1 MASEVAKRLRDRRL
15 NVWNEARG
23 LAETA
28 AEANRSFSAEE
39 QGTWEALNSEL
50 DELDKRIKSVLDT
63 EQRSKDADAA
73 FDRLGGQSRQT
84 QTSGGLSGGSDRAQ
98 ANSELRAWALG
109 EAGTPKA
116 IEIPMSDRF
125 RNASQQHRLGAAYLG
140 PEVRTLSTLT
150 TGAGGNLAPTD
161 FYDTLIAHLIEV
173 SGVMQAGPTVLNTA
187 GGETL
192 QIPKTTSH
200 SLAASAA
207 QAGTI
212 GSSDP
217 AFGLATLSAY
227 KYGILLQ
234 VAREL
239 IDDSGV
245 DLLSYLAM
253 QAGRAIGNK
262 FGSDLV
268 TGAGSTQPT
277 GFMTSATVGVT
288 GTTTGVSGAPT
299 YANLVD
305 LEYSVIAPYRQSK
318 SCYWIA
324 ADKTIGGFRK
334 IVDANSRPVWEP
346 SMVLGSPDLLLG
358 KPLVADPFMPAVVT
372 SNKPVAF
379 GDFSQFFVRLVG
391 GVRFERSDDYLF
403 NQDLVAFR
411 CMLRGDGVLVDQ
423 TGCLKQYQG
432 AAT

>member
-1 MASEVAKRLRDRRL
+1 MASEVTKRLRDRRL
-15 NVWNEARG
+15 NVWEQCKA
-23 LAETA
+23 LADTA
-28 AEANRSFSAEE
+28 ATENRAFTAEE
-39 QGTWEALNSEL
+39 QGSWGVMNEEL
-50 DELDKRIKSVLDT
+50 DNLDKQIKSALDA
-63 EQRSKDADAA
+63 EQRNKDADAA
-73 FDRLGGQSRQT
+73 FDRLQGQPRQIQGGNST
-84 QTSGGLSGGSDRAQ
+84 GNSPVAQ
-98 ANSELRAWALG
+98 ANAELRAMALG
-109 EAGTPKA
+109 EKGAPREFTVPPT
-116 IEIPMSDRF
+116 ELVS
-125 RNASQQHRLGAAYLG
+125 RLGTQGRIAEL
-140 PEVRTLSTLT
+140 RTLSTLT

-173 SGVMQAGPTVLNTA
+173 SGVMQAGPTVLTTS

-192 QIPKTTSH
+192 QIPKTTAH

-212 GSSDP
+212 PSSDP

-227 KYGILLQ
+227 KYGILIQ

-239 IDDSGV
+239 IDDSGI

-268 TGAGSTQPT
+268 TGAGTTQPT

-288 GTTTGVSGAPT
+288 GTTTGTSGAPT

-391 GVRFERSDDYLF
+391 GVRFERSDDFLF

-411 CMLRGDGVLVDQ
+411 CLLRGDGILVDQ
-423 TGCLKQYQG
+423 TGAIKQYQG